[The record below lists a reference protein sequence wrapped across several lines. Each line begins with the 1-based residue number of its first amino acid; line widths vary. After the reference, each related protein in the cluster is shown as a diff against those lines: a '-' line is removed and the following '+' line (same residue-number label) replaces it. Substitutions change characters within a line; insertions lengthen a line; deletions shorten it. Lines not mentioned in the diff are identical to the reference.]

1 MHRLFLAAALTTAVA
16 AAGAAATAAGDES
29 DGIILTITSSPSGTA
44 FSAICTLTSDGVQTV
59 EDHSGTAPV
68 TLRFDADWVRCEL
81 SSAGPLDVVADGP
94 RGNRTRTSTSGGR
107 ITLAL

>member
-1 MHRLFLAAALTTAVA
+1 MRRLFLAAAALAST
-16 AAGAAATAAGDES
+16 AGANAGTNDPG
-29 DGIILTITSSPSGTA
+29 GILLTITSSASGTA
-44 FSAICTLTSDGVQTV
+44 FSAVCTLTSDGAKTV

-68 TLRFDADWVRCEL
+68 TLRFEADRVRCEL
-81 SSAGPLDVVADGP
+81 SSEGPLDVLAEGP

>member
-1 MHRLFLAAALTTAVA
+1 MRRLFLAAALAS
-16 AAGAAATAAGDES
+16 AATAGANAGTNGS
-29 DGIILTITSSPSGTA
+29 GGIVMTITSSASDTA
-44 FSAICTLTSDGVQTV
+44 FSAVCTLTNDGAETV

-68 TLRFDADWVRCEL
+68 TLRFEADRVRCEL
-81 SSAGPLDVVADGP
+81 SSEGPLDVVAEGP